1 MKLSATGAYS
11 GHMPVTELALF
22 CVQSR
27 VAYSQRSKEPA
38 DIAALDATSPATA
51 SDRGVTTGLLGTPA
65 CSSGFSCSQPGS
77 RPSVLPGWLGPVPIL
92 SSAWKSCRRRAASCP
107 SPSARWPLR
116 APLFAIRAGNCGGH
130 QLSRKAAP
138 TRASQVYLCEMGTL
152 KNSRGWESKRRR
164 RAYVE

>member
-38 DIAALDATSPATA
+38 DIEALDATSPATA

-116 APLFAIRAGNCGGH
+116 APFLLFERAIAGVISSVARPRRQGPAKSICVRWELSKTARVGNQSVDGG
-130 QLSRKAAP
+130 L
-138 TRASQVYLCEMGTL
+138 
-152 KNSRGWESKRRR
+152 
-164 RAYVE
+164 